1 MNTVQ
6 IKYSKSK
13 KSTIFGSSK
22 TQCYIFQNKSI
33 LGRERVIG
41 ENTSSYSF
49 NGYLT
54 LMFVG
59 PS

>member
-22 TQCYIFQNKSI
+22 TKGPNRNQNFQNRIKLLMPEVSE
-33 LGRERVIG
+33 RER
-41 ENTSSYSF
+41 ERERERSE
-49 NGYLT
+49 
-54 LMFVG
+54 
-59 PS
+59 